1 MQQTGAANVQMTMPA
16 QRPLRSGWA
25 LVHGGIVGFFL
36 PVGPGR
42 TESPGET
49 VPRDS
54 KDSPKAQ
61 ILRAAPA
68 RRPQS

>member
-1 MQQTGAANVQMTMPA
+1 MQQTGAAKVQMTVPA

-25 LVHGGIVGFFL
+25 LVHGGIA
-36 PVGPGR
+36 
-42 TESPGET
+42 ESPGET
-49 VPRDS
+49 IPRDS